1 MELLNFLKSLH
12 DRLLELSRDITFDK
26 KNQLHFVR
34 ISLYSALIEF
44 SGAIINLIESR
55 GRVAVRSAFR
65 SFLEAAVE
73 LRNLNKDPS
82 YIEHMYAS
90 HTDQWLDVL
99 REAKKGNPYLSAMGK
114 ELNLDQI
121 IAKDEADL
129 AALIAK
135 NKGPLKVYQRF

>member
-34 ISLYSALIEF
+34 ISLYSTLIEF

-121 IAKDEADL
+121 IAKEQQTSFRL
-129 AALIAK
+129 EEGIE
-135 NKGPLKVYQRF
+135 NPGN

>member
-55 GRVAVRSAFR
+55 GRVAVILVVFPRA
-65 SFLEAAVE
+65 
-73 LRNLNKDPS
+73 
-82 YIEHMYAS
+82 
-90 HTDQWLDVL
+90 
-99 REAKKGNPYLSAMGK
+99 
-114 ELNLDQI
+114 
-121 IAKDEADL
+121 
-129 AALIAK
+129 
-135 NKGPLKVYQRF
+135 